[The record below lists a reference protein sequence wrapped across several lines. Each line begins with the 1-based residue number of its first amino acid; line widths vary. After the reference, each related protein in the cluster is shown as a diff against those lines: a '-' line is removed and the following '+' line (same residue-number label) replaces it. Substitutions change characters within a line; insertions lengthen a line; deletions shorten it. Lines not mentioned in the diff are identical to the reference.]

1 MNTIII
7 YGLTLYYSILLNIFV
22 ESSSHFG
29 RFLMISHINT
39 HVGADALFL
48 SFQSVWIISFLYF
61 IVLVR
66 TSVKC

>member
-29 RFLMISHINT
+29 RFLMISQVNT

-48 SFQSVWIISFLYF
+48 SFQSV
-61 IVLVR
+61 
-66 TSVKC
+66 